1 MAKEFVL
8 DVYGQWSLKI
18 WLLTHSG
25 CKVSQPIVIR
35 CIGSL
40 TSSERT

>member
-25 CKVSQPIVIR
+25 CKVFPTDSH
-35 CIGSL
+35 SL
-40 TSSERT
+40 YR